1 MSASKWNFTLKIFLY
16 DVVALPYGLTG
27 TTRNFLF
34 LLSDRKN
41 FNAMTNTRNPNYLSQ
56 QEAEITEH
64 HVYARLSQLCD
75 DEKNK
80 TILKDISSDE
90 LRHYHTWKNITGKE
104 LKPRKL
110 KVFWYVFLARIFG
123 LSFALKLMESGE
135 VHAQAFYESA
145 AREHPEVSRIARDEE
160 MHEKE
165 LIGILNDKRL
175 SYVGAIVLGL
185 NDALVEL
192 TGTLVGLSFAFSDNL
207 VIGVTGLI
215 MGIAAALSMASSGY
229 LASQEE
235 EEKEDINPVTAAIYT
250 GVAYLVTVVLLV
262 FPYFLLS
269 SPKTAMVIMLG
280 MTLLIIATY
289 NYYISVAK
297 EVGFGKRFVTM
308 ALISLGVAAISFGIG
323 FLAKTWLG
331 ISV

>member
-1 MSASKWNFTLKIFLY
+1 MKEITDA
-16 DVVALPYGLTG
+16 AL
-27 TTRNFLF
+27 
-34 LLSDRKN
+34 
-41 FNAMTNTRNPNYLSQ
+41 LSQ
-56 QEAEITEH
+56 QRAEITEH
-64 HVYARLSQLCD
+64 FVYARLAKLSG

-80 TILKDISSDE
+80 ALLKNISGDE
-90 LRHYHTWKNITGKE
+90 LRHYHTWKNITGQE
-104 LKPRKL
+104 LKPNRL
-110 KVFWYVFLARIFG
+110 KVFWYVILARILG

-135 VHAQAFYESA
+135 EHAQAFYEKA
-145 AREHPEVSRIARDEE
+145 VRKYPEVSKIAQDEE
-160 MHEKE
+160 THEKE
-165 LIGILNDKRL
+165 LLSILNDKRL

-207 VIGVTGLI
+207 VIGITGLI

-235 EEKEDINPVTAAIYT
+235 EGKKDVNPVTAAIYT
-250 GVAYLVTVVLLV
+250 GVTYLITVLLLV
-262 FPYFLLS
+262 FPYFLFS
-269 SPKTAMVIMLG
+269 GTKIAMIVMLG

-297 EVGFGKRFVTM
+297 EVNFRKRFLTM

-323 FLAKTWLG
+323 LLAKTWLG
-331 ISV
+331 VSI

>member
-1 MSASKWNFTLKIFLY
+1 MSQPADVIF
-16 DVVALPYGLTG
+16 
-27 TTRNFLF
+27 
-34 LLSDRKN
+34 
-41 FNAMTNTRNPNYLSQ
+41 LSQ
-56 QEAEITEH
+56 QRAEITEYQ
-64 HVYARLSQLCD
+64 VYTRLSELCK

-80 TILKDISSDE
+80 AVLKAISGDE
-90 LRHYHTWKNITGKE
+90 LQHYHTWKNITKQE
-104 LKPRKL
+104 QKPRQW
-110 KVFWYVFLARIFG
+110 KVFWYVMLARLFG

-135 VHAQAFYESA
+135 IHAQAFYEKA
-145 AREHPEVSRIARDEE
+145 AKKHPEVSRIAQDEE
-160 MHEKE
+160 AHEKE
-165 LIGILNDKRL
+165 LLGILNDKRL
-175 SYVGAIVLGL
+175 AYVGAIVLGL

-235 EEKEDINPVTAAIYT
+235 KEKEDVNPVTAAIYT
-250 GVAYLVTVVLLV
+250 GVAYLITVLLLV
-262 FPYFLLS
+262 FPYFLFS
-269 SPKTAMVIMLG
+269 GTKIAMVVMLF

-297 EVGFGKRFVTM
+297 EVNFKKRFLTM
-308 ALISLGVAAISFGIG
+308 ALISLGVAAVSFSIG

-331 ISV
+331 ISI